1 MLSKEENELLT
12 QTGPGAPM
20 GALFRRFWIPAL
32 LSEELPEPDCAPVR
46 LKLLDEDLVAFRD
59 SQGRVGVLDA
69 YCPHRRSRLFLGR
82 NEESG
87 LRCIYH
93 GWKFDVTGQCLDM
106 PSEPTESEFKRKVHI
121 TSYPARE
128 RSEERGV

>member
-12 QTGPGAPM
+12 KTAPDTLM
-20 GALFRRFWIPAL
+20 GQLFRRFWLPAL
-32 LSEELPEPDCAPVR
+32 LSEELPGPDCTPVR
-46 LKLLDEDLVAFRD
+46 VKLLDEDLVAYRD
-59 SQGRVGVLDA
+59 TEGRVGMLDA

-93 GWKFDVTGQCLDM
+93 GWKFDVAGRCLDM
-106 PSEPTESEFKRKVHI
+106 PSEPADSDFKRKVRAKA
-121 TSYPARE
+121 YPTRE
-128 RSEERGV
+128 